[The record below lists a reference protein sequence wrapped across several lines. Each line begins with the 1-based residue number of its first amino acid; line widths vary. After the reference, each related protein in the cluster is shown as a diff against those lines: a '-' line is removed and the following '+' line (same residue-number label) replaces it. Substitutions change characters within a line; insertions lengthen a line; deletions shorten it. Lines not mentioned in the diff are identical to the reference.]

1 MAYTIKDVSRL
12 AGVSTATV
20 SRAFSN
26 PESVSEKARQSV
38 AEAARILNYQP
49 NAIARSMARQQTEKI
64 AFLICKKQSS
74 ILDEFYA
81 GICNGIMKATNQ
93 SEYQLLISTEEDWGI
108 GKRNQVDGM
117 ILGGNASISLVSQCM
132 NQGIR
137 TVLVN
142 NEIEG
147 FSLPCVISD
156 EEAGVRMVLEHLI
169 SRGHRRI
176 GMLAGRFS
184 PYISKRR
191 YQGFQTI
198 AKEYSLVTRPGWI
211 RTTDPDID
219 SATEEAAAILRQD
232 ERPTAI
238 FGTNDEIATG
248 IMKAA
253 ARLGLRVPE
262 DVAVIGYDDSRVCRA
277 MEPEL
282 TSVHIFRTRMGEEA
296 AGLLLKLLQG
306 EEPEETRIMVKPELI
321 VRGSA

>member
-38 AEAARILNYQP
+38 TEAARILNYQP

-93 SEYQLLISTEEDWGI
+93 SEYQLMVSTEEDWGV

-117 ILGGNASISLVSQCM
+117 ILGGDAMVSLVSQCM
-132 NQGIR
+132 NQEIR

-147 FSLPCVISD
+147 FGLPCVVSD

-169 SRGHRRI
+169 SRGHSRI

-184 PYISKRR
+184 PYISKKR
-191 YQGFQTI
+191 YQGFLTI
-198 AKEYSLVTRPGWI
+198 AQEYGLAIQPGWI
-211 RTTDPDID
+211 RMTDPDID
-219 SATEEAAAILRQD
+219 SATEEAAAMLRQD
-232 ERPTAI
+232 DPPTAI
-238 FGTNDEIATG
+238 FGTNDDIATG

-253 ARLGLRVPE
+253 VRLGLKVPR
-262 DVAVIGYDDSRVCRA
+262 DIAVVGYDDSRVCRA
-277 MEPEL
+277 LEPEL
-282 TSVHIFRTRMGEEA
+282 TSVHIYRTRMGEEA

-306 EEPEETRIMVKPELI
+306 EDPQETRVVIRPELVI
-321 VRGSA
+321 RGTT

>member
-93 SEYQLLISTEEDWGI
+93 SEYQLLVSTEADWGV

-117 ILGGNASISLVSQCM
+117 ILGGDATISLVSHCR

-147 FSLPCVISD
+147 FTLPCVISD
-156 EEAGVRMVLEHLI
+156 EEADVQMAVEHLI
-169 SRGHRRI
+169 SRGHSRI

-191 YQGFQTI
+191 YQSFLKITQEQGL
-198 AKEYSLVTRPGWI
+198 ASHPGWI
-211 RTTDPDID
+211 RTTDPDIE
-219 SATEEAAAILRQD
+219 SAAAAAMEMLRQAD
-232 ERPTAI
+232 RPTAI
-238 FGTNDEIATG
+238 FGANDEIAAG

-253 ARLGLRVPE
+253 VRLGLKVPG
-262 DVAVIGYDDSRVCRA
+262 DVAVVGYDDSRVCRA
-277 MEPEL
+277 LEPEL
-282 TSVHIFRTRMGEEA
+282 TSVHIYRTRMGQEA
-296 AGLLLKLLQG
+296 AGLLLKLLAD
-306 EEPEETRIMVKPELI
+306 EVSEETKIVIRPELVI
-321 VRGSA
+321 RGSS